1 MNHPAQNVAYAEE
14 FHEPLAEVMLRIERE
29 LSDMARL
36 VDHNQSLIARL
47 TWDAGAADAGYVK
60 AMQEADLISQKL
72 AGIAD
77 FLRTMADAVPADFQV
92 ETHRATGSL
101 RLAELTRKIGA
112 RGREVDHGGKH
123 GAGDFD
129 LF

>member
-1 MNHPAQNVAYAEE
+1 MKPAQNVVGAEE
-14 FHEPLAEVMLRIERE
+14 FHEPLADVIMRIERE
-29 LSDMARL
+29 LTDMARL
-36 VDHNQSLIARL
+36 VDQNQSLIARL
-47 TWDAGAADAGYVK
+47 TWNAGAADPGYVK

-77 FLRTMADAVPADFQV
+77 FLRTMADTVPADFHV
-92 ETHRATGSL
+92 ETHRATGNL

-112 RGREVDHGGKH
+112 RGREMGNPDHQ
-123 GAGDFD
+123 AGDFD